1 MLTSYILRRGL
12 GGLITTGSLQ
22 VVIPSGEAFDFGDK
36 TGTPVRVRFCD
47 ERAIWAVIMDPD
59 LRTGEMFTEGRLVVE
74 QGTIYDFLC
83 LVLRHAHGNKAQ
95 GLEAVLDVLRDFQ
108 MALFRRNNQRASK
121 RNVERHY
128 DLDDRLYGLFL
139 DPEWQY
145 SCAYFETPDL
155 TLAEAQ
161 RAKQRHITAKL
172 LINPKDRVLDIG
184 CGWGGFA
191 CYLSE
196 VAQAAHVLGV
206 TLSGEQ
212 IERAQARASAHGL
225 ARHVEFKLKDYREV
239 EGTFDKV
246 VSIGMFEHVG
256 RANYDAF
263 FRACAER
270 LDRDGVMLLHTI
282 GSTESPALTNPWI
295 TKYIFPGGHLPSLS
309 EIITSAERADL
320 IVTDVEIWRLHYAQ
334 TLRAWREAFMARRV
348 EALELFDE
356 QFCRMW
362 EFYLSLAEA
371 AFRHEEI
378 AVFQVQIARRIE
390 TVPLTRDYIEAA
402 KQALYARE
410 RRLLDRRATPSGRD
424 GSKLRMAEIDR

>member
-12 GGLITTGSLQ
+12 GGLITTGSLR
-22 VVIPSGEAFDFGDK
+22 VIIPGGEAFDFGDG
-36 TGTPVRVRFCD
+36 TGTPIQVRFCD
-47 ERAIWAVIMDPD
+47 EAAVWAVIMDAD

-83 LVLRHAHGNKAQ
+83 LVLRHAHGKPAE
-95 GLEAVLDVLRDFQ
+95 GLQVALNVLRDLQ
-108 MALFRRNNQRASK
+108 MTLLRRNDQRASK

-128 DLDDRLYGLFL
+128 DLDDRLYALFL

-145 SCAYFETPDL
+145 SCAYFETPGL

-161 RAKQRHITAKL
+161 RAKQRHIAAKL
-172 LINPKDRVLDIG
+172 LIDPKDRALDIG

-196 VAQAAHVLGV
+196 VGQAAHVLGV

-212 IERAQARASAHGL
+212 LDRAQARASERGL
-225 ARHVEFKLKDYREV
+225 AQRVEFRLRDYREV
-239 EGTFDKV
+239 EGSFDKI

-256 RANYDAF
+256 RSNYDAF
-263 FRACAER
+263 FRSCAKR
-270 LDRDGVMLLHTI
+270 LKDDGVMLLHTI

-334 TLRAWREAFMARRV
+334 TLRAWRDAFMARRA
-348 EALELFDE
+348 EALALFDE

-390 TVPLTRDYIEAA
+390 TVPLTRDYIDAT
-402 KQALYARE
+402 KTILRE
-410 RRLLDRRATPSGRD
+410 RERAR
-424 GSKLRMAEIDR
+424 